1 MKFSKKIKNKIFCH
15 NEMHP
20 NYKQNDRLKVEF
32 TNAYYLMIPRNI
44 LNLSFIIKRSIK
56 NYQILTSAIYAPHY
70 LVG

>member
-1 MKFSKKIKNKIFCH
+1 
-15 NEMHP
+15 MHP

-32 TNAYYLMIPRNI
+32 TNAYYLMITRNI